1 MEGTITGLGTQL
13 IHCKDE
19 VPVTTQDTAHSP
31 PAPGNQLIPR

>member
-19 VPVTTQDTAHSP
+19 AATESSKQ
-31 PAPGNQLIPR
+31 